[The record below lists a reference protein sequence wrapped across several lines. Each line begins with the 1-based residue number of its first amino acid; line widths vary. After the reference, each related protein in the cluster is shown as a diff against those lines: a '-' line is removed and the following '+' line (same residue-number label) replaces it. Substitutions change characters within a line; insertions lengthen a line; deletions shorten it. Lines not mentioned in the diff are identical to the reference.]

1 MFRHQANTNFS
12 QIRFERWMI
21 RTVVSDQIGRLAPD
35 ITSIYAWV
43 ALVMA
48 QASSNAIKGA

>member
-35 ITSIYAWV
+35 ITSISAWV